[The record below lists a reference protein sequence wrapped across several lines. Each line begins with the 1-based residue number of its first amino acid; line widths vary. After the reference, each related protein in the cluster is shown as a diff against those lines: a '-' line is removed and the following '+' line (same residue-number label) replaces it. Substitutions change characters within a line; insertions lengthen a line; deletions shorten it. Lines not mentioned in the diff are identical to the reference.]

1 MSYEL
6 ITRLGFFLLILF
18 GISIWEVVAPMRKLR
33 LSKVSRWFNNLLL
46 VFLDTLIL
54 RILFPTAAVG
64 VAIFCQQYS
73 LGLLNLFDV
82 PAWIKIMVAFLALDF
97 TIYLQHVLF
106 HYLPLL
112 WRFHKVHHID
122 LDYDVTTG
130 LRFHPVEIVLSML
143 IKFMAIFLIE
153 APVLAVIIFEIVLN
167 GTSLFNHGN
176 IRLPKSF
183 DKFLRLFMVTPDT
196 HRVHHSTIPA
206 ETNSNF
212 GFNLIWWD
220 KIMGTYIAQPKKGHI
235 QMDIGLSNYRDSKIT
250 QPFLSMLKIPFSKK

>member
-6 ITRLGFFLLILF
+6 EVRLGFFLLILVTV
-18 GISIWEVVAPMRKLR
+18 SLWELLAPMRR
-33 LSKVSRWFNNLLL
+33 LKISKQTRWINNLLL
-46 VFLDTLIL
+46 VFLNTLLL
-54 RILFPTAAVG
+54 RLIFPTAAVG
-64 VAIFCQQYS
+64 VAVFCQHYN
-73 LGLLNLFDV
+73 LGLLNITAIPIWLKV
-82 PAWIKIMVAFLALDF
+82 LIAFLVLDF

-130 LRFHPVEIVLSML
+130 LRFHPVEIFLSML
-143 IKFMAIFLIE
+143 IKFMIVFLVG
-153 APVLAVIIFEIVLN
+153 APVSAVIIFEIVLN

-176 IRLPKSF
+176 IRLPRYF

-196 HRVHHSTIPA
+196 HRVHHSTIPK

-220 KIMGTYIAQPKKGHI
+220 KLMGTYLAQPKKGHI
-235 QMDIGLSNYRDSKIT
+235 DMDIGLSEYTDPKQT
-250 QPFLSMLKIPFSKK
+250 QNLISMLKIPFSKK